1 MGTQGVGRLRS
12 YLRHPK
18 WVVDGVHC
26 DATGLWSNTLP
37 AVAASFT
44 DFDEVGFG
52 VAYCADGGTTINRYA
67 PHFTAG

>member
-1 MGTQGVGRLRS
+1 
-12 YLRHPK
+12 
-18 WVVDGVHC
+18 VVDGVHC